1 MNYPMDNERLYQKG
15 VNLSGG
21 QKAKLSI
28 ARALY
33 RNTPIIFFD
42 EITSSLDAES
52 EKIINDLISTY
63 ENKTILAISHRVS
76 TISAYD
82 KILVLNEKGQLCESG
97 SFDDLLREGI
107 VFKKIYFDMQ
117 A

>member
-1 MNYPMDNERLYQKG
+1 MC
-15 VNLSGG
+15 
-21 QKAKLSI
+21 
-28 ARALY
+28 
-33 RNTPIIFFD
+33 
-42 EITSSLDAES
+42 SSDL
-52 EKIINDLISTY
+52 INDLISTY

-97 SFDDLLREGI
+97 SFDELLREGI